1 MVEARWKE
9 AHLQKVVKSL
19 PMLDYLKEKNPNRI
33 KIILYRFISNSGEP
47 CPIFRILSHKTP
59 KQQD

>member
-19 PMLDYLKEKNPNRI
+19 PMLDYLK
-33 KIILYRFISNSGEP
+33 
-47 CPIFRILSHKTP
+47 LSQTARLMFYPLSTSSSHFLS
-59 KQQD
+59 